1 MAGELNWGILGT
13 GNIAGQFAAGVAG
26 AKRSR
31 VVAVGSRS
39 DSNAKSFAERFKIT
53 KAHGSYEALLADAS
67 VQAVYVSTP
76 NSSHHRLTIAALEAG
91 KHVLCEKPIAMNAS
105 EAREMFAAANRAG
118 RRLMEAFMYRTHP
131 LMRSVMERIHDGAIG
146 TPKLVRTSFCYRTT
160 RIAGNVRFDRKLG
173 GGALM
178 DVGCYCVNLARLV
191 AGQEPVEVSATA
203 VFHTSGVDEQVTGW
217 LRFPS
222 GLTSTFT
229 CGMAVHADNAAHVCG
244 DEGYIIVPAPW
255 KPPVEKAEFIVGHS
269 ATPRQDL
276 TPVSAGKAAPVAPPS
291 RAVSHIDAGMPLY
304 AIEADE
310 FARHVLDD
318 APAPI
323 TAADSIGNMETL
335 DRLRAKIGL
344 HFD

>member
-31 VVAVGSRS
+31 IAAVASRS
-39 DSNAKSFAERFKIT
+39 EPNAKAFAERFKIER
-53 KAHGSYEALLADAS
+53 AHGTYEALLADAG

-76 NSSHHRLTIAALEAG
+76 NSSHHKWTIAALEAG
-91 KHVLCEKPIAMNAS
+91 KHVLCEKPIAMNAN
-105 EAREMFAAANRAG
+105 EASEMFAAAKRSG
-118 RRLMEAFMYRTHP
+118 RKLMEAFMYRTHP
-131 LMRSVMERIHDGAIG
+131 LTRAVMERVHDGAIG
-146 TPKLVRTSFCYRTT
+146 TPRLVRTSFCYRTT

-178 DVGCYCVNLARLV
+178 DVGCYCVNLARHV

-203 VFHTSGVDEQVTGW
+203 VFHKSGVDEEVTGW

-222 GLTSTFT
+222 GLTATFT
-229 CGMAVHADNAAHVCG
+229 CGMAVQADNSAHLCG
-244 DEGYIIVPAPW
+244 DEGYILVPVPW
-255 KPPVEKAEFIVGHS
+255 KPPVENAEFVIGRS
-269 ATPRQDL
+269 ATPRQDA
-276 TPVSAGKAAPVAPPS
+276 TPGTSSMAPPPPPP
-291 RAVSHIDAGMPLY
+291 REVLHVNAGMPLY

-310 FARHVLDD
+310 FAKHVLDD
-318 APAPI
+318 APSTI

-344 HFD
+344 HFE